1 MSKETGKRAASKA
14 SAIMRNPSA
23 SSKAKSAAASA
34 LSQRGTPK
42 KVTSQPAASKASST
56 LRNPRTSSTA
66 KSAAASALSQT
77 PRRRG
82 R

>member
-1 MSKETGKRAASKA
+1 MA
-14 SAIMRNPSA
+14 SA
-23 SSKAKSAAASA
+23 
-34 LSQRGTPK
+34 
-42 KVTSQPAASKASST
+42 T
-56 LRNPRTSSTA
+56 LRNPRASAAA